1 MASLEATD
9 KEIVISVVE
18 NFMCDAVKGMTD
30 NDEEFYDKLE
40 KVIKEY
46 LDVIKESASKYKE
59 TKFAIVRP
67 TMRPAYKWYSENQ
80 EDICKAI
87 EDGINKM
94 NLTNLGKIG
103 GMSRMS
109 QQFEDD
115 EIHYTAN
122 AGLVFLDTILT
133 AAEAQFGAELIDLD

>member
-1 MASLEATD
+1 
-9 KEIVISVVE
+9 
-18 NFMCDAVKGMTD
+18 
-30 NDEEFYDKLE
+30 
-40 KVIKEY
+40 
-46 LDVIKESASKYKE
+46 
-59 TKFAIVRP
+59 
-67 TMRPAYKWYSENQ
+67 MRPAYKWYSENH

-133 AAEAQFGAELIDLD
+133 AAEAQFGAELIDLDWEMEKSKTTTTSASIIPLKNRTFKIGSTPSNENKNENKNDRLGALEREVGLT